1 MLNNLPK
8 RQSHKSKKT
17 RLGRGVGSGHG
28 GHTATRG
35 QKGQKSR
42 AGHKKLPWHFE
53 GGQLPLV
60 KRLPHIGGFNNIN
73 KKNYLELKTS
83 QINKINEKSLNPK
96 ILVEKGVFKKLNRY
110 GVKVLFDEPVKV
122 KVTMSGFK
130 YSKQAKESIDKAGG
144 VAN

>member
-17 RLGRGVGSGHG
+17 RLGRGFGSGHG

-42 AGHKKLPWHFE
+42 TGHKKLPWHFE

-60 KRLPHIGGFNNIN
+60 KRLPHIGGFNSVN

-83 QINKINEKSLNPK
+83 IINSLGEKSLNPK
-96 ILVEKGVFKKLNRY
+96 QLVSLGVFKKINKA
-110 GVKVLFDEPVKV
+110 GVKVLFDEPVKS
-122 KVTMSGFK
+122 KVTMRGFK
-130 YSKQAKESIDKAGG
+130 YSKQAKDSIEKAGG
-144 VAN
+144 VAR